1 MTHQSKADRCNQH
14 PRGHRY
20 APTGSGGYWPDGSAR
35 VWSCDLLD
43 AIAAALWPN
52 GDPDAEWTA
61 DTTTAIGDLMTRAGY
76 RPEPEV
82 CSHWATCRHP
92 QCRKWRVLKGEP
104 EPFA

>member
-1 MTHQSKADRCNQH
+1 LDRTS
-14 PRGHRY
+14 Y
-20 APTGSGGYWPDGSAR
+20 
-35 VWSCDLLD
+35 LLD

-52 GDPDAEWTA
+52 GDPDAEWDT
-61 DTTTAIGDLMTRAGY
+61 DTTQAIGDLMTRAGY